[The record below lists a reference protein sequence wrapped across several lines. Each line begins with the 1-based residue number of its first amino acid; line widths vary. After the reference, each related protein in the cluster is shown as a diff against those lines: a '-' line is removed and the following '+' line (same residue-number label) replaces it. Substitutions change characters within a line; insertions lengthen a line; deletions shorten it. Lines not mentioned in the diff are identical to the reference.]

1 LCVFSIHC
9 VSPLTI
15 ITTPFYKIC
24 ERGLFLYEIQVL
36 ICHTY
41 DFYADQT
48 CATPQALAGPTVTV
62 MNGSTT
68 VASTTADAS
77 GTYSFSN
84 LALGSYTITVAGYD
98 ASNMHYVGSLSFT
111 LTGNASSTTIQTLP
125 G

>member
-1 LCVFSIHC
+1 
-9 VSPLTI
+9 
-15 ITTPFYKIC
+15 
-24 ERGLFLYEIQVL
+24 
-36 ICHTY
+36 
-41 DFYADQT
+41 
-48 CATPQALAGPTVTV
+48 